1 MYRALIILLT
11 LGAASALA
19 GVVWW
24 TTLGTALSALEA
36 KGRSDLSLAADRLRL
51 ELQRSR
57 DLAVLL
63 SDDPRLLGW
72 LAAPGGRDL
81 TGAALVLQGFAD
93 RAGASDIWLVDARG
107 EVITAG
113 TGMRDAVPNA
123 VWLQRARQGALGFG
137 PAPEGRAMIHAAPV
151 FGPDGR
157 VAGAVAVARDLGV
170 IERRWRGDPQAI
182 YFTDA
187 EGRVVVSNREELLGG
202 PPPQVLTPLQGHDIR
217 RIEAGRYVPHEALH
231 LELPLAT
238 LGLTAELLMST
249 APARDLALARALAA
263 GAALLTLGAALVVLW
278 ERRRVLARAN
288 QTLEARVSER
298 TEALTAAN
306 TRLTD
311 EVRER
316 REAEARLTRAQ
327 ADLVQAG
334 KLSAL
339 GQMSAGISHELNQ
352 PLMAIRSFAQ
362 NAGTF
367 LARGNTDAASGN
379 LTRIDALAGRMG
391 RIIRNLSAFARAERQ
406 PAVETDLADV
416 IEAALEI
423 TETRRREAGIETR
436 LDLAPGPVLAMGGEV
451 RLGQVLVNLI
461 GNAIDAMRDRDPAVL
476 TVTLRADPPSITVR
490 DTGVGLANPA
500 NIFDP
505 FYTTKEVGAG
515 LGLGLS
521 ISYGIVAG
529 FGGEIRGENVKDG
542 AAFTVTLRPASVEA
556 AA

>member
-1 MYRALIILLT
+1 MQRAAIILLS
-11 LGAASALA
+11 LAAAALLA
-19 GVVWW
+19 GAVWW
-24 TTLGTALSALEA
+24 TTLGTALAALEA

-63 SDDPRLLGW
+63 ADDPRFLDWLG
-72 LAAPGGRDL
+72 APGGRDL
-81 TGAALVLQGFAD
+81 TGASLVLRGFAD
-93 RAGASDIWLVDARG
+93 RAGASDIWLVDRAG
-107 EVITAG
+107 TVIVAA
-113 TGMRDAVPNA
+113 TGMRAPVPDAP
-123 VWLQRARQGALGFG
+123 WLRRAGQGALGFG

-157 VAGAVAVARDLGV
+157 VAGAVAVARDLAV
-170 IERRWRGDPQAI
+170 IERRWRGDPQAL

-187 EGRVVVSNREELLGG
+187 SGRVVLSNREELLGG
-202 PPPQVLTPLQGHDIR
+202 PPPQTRVPLHGHDLR
-217 RIEAGRYVPHEALH
+217 RIEAGRYVPREALH

-238 LGLTAELLMST
+238 LGLVAELLLTT
-249 APARDLALARALAA
+249 APARDLAFARALAA
-263 GAALLTLGAALVVLW
+263 GAALLTLGTALVVLW

-288 QTLEARVSER
+288 QTLEARVAER
-298 TEALTAAN
+298 TAALTAAN
-306 TRLTD
+306 RRLTE
-311 EVRER
+311 EVFER

-367 LARGNTDAASGN
+367 LARGNAEAAEGN
-379 LTRIDALAGRMG
+379 LGRIDALAGRMG
-391 RIIRNLSAFARAERQ
+391 RIIRNLSAFARADHQ
-406 PAVETDLADV
+406 PAVETDLSNV

-436 LDLAPGPVLAMGGEV
+436 LHLAPGAVLAMGGEV

-461 GNAIDAMRDRDPAVL
+461 GNAVDAMAGRDPAILSL
-476 TVTLRADPPSITVR
+476 TLADDPPRIAVR
-490 DTGVGLANPA
+490 DTGTGLANA
-500 NIFDP
+500 ADMFDP
-505 FYTTKEVGAG
+505 FHTTKEVGAG

-529 FGGEIRGENVKDG
+529 FGGEIRGRNVEGG
-542 AAFTVTLRPASVEA
+542 AEFTVTLRPATAEA